1 MKGGEAVTHYIPA
14 LCERNGRQERAV
26 CGEWIRAHEFS
37 TEPTCATCRAYLA
50 ADAALG
56 DDPFG
61 TPDPLGSLP
70 VRPEPDPVKEY
81 EQHMRQKWSAQ

>member
-56 DDPFG
+56 GDPFG
-61 TPDPLGSLP
+61 TSVSVNQVSVG
-70 VRPEPDPVKEY
+70 VIHRAEH
-81 EQHMRQKWSAQ
+81 Q